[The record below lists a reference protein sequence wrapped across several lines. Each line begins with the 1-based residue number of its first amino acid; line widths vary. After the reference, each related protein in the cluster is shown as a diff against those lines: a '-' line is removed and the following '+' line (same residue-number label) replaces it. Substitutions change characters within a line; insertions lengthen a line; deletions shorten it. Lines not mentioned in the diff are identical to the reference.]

1 MTGHA
6 YLVRVQNHT
15 GALERVFS
23 VLRRKYMGVKSISL
37 FPGSPGVYEVLLKID
52 PSGSAPDRVKAELE
66 NLVDVRDV
74 RGLGESDALETRE
87 MALARVPAGSGPFM
101 SDRGRFLGQ
110 RDDCDLIEITGTPHE
125 VDAALA
131 DLADRGVL
139 GGFHRTGELPTPEEM
154 PNNKRRSS
162 E

>member
-6 YLVRVQNHT
+6 YLIRVQNHT

-37 FPGSPGVYEVLLKID
+37 FPGSPGVHQVLLKIG

-66 NLVDVRDV
+66 KLVDVRDV
-74 RGLGESDALETRE
+74 RGLGKSDALETRE
-87 MALARVPAGSGPFM
+87 MALARVPAGSGPFV

-110 RDDCDLIEITGTPHE
+110 RDDYDLIEITGTPHE